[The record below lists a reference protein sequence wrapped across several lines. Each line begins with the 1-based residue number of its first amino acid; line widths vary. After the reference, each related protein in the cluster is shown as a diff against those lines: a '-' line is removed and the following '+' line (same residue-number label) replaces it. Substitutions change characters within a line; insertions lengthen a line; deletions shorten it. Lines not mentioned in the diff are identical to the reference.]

1 MTDATARAG
10 LWYMAQSVFWF
21 AVMSLLVKIAGR
33 SMPTMQVVFARACVT
48 LLLSSLL
55 LWRARLYPVGRR
67 PKLLLLRGLFGSSA
81 LICFYLAVVH
91 LPLAE
96 ATVLQQTSQISTALL
111 AAWVLRERLE
121 LRVLL
126 ALLTCLCGVAL
137 IAEPSWL
144 TGAEIAGGLDWR
156 YVLVGFGGSFLS
168 ACAYVTV
175 RTLGRTEDPNVVV
188 FWFPVVTVT
197 LSAPF
202 AVAQW
207 TWPDARGWALLV
219 AIGVVTQF
227 GQMAMTRGFA
237 RAPAAKAAMV
247 NYLQIVVA
255 AVFGIVFF
263 DTWPD
268 GWSLAGILVIVA
280 SLFLS
285 LRPRAT

>member
-1 MTDATARAG
+1 MKDATARAG

-21 AVMSLLVKIAGR
+21 AVMSLLVKIAGKD
-33 SMPTMQVVFARACVT
+33 MPTMQVVFGRACVT

-55 LWRARLYPVGRR
+55 LWRLRLRPVGSR
-67 PKLLLLRGLFGSSA
+67 PGLLLLRGVFGSSA

-96 ATVLQQTSQISTALL
+96 ATVLQQTSPLYTALL
-111 AAWVLRERLE
+111 AAWLLRERLE
-121 LRVLL
+121 LRVVVAIL
-126 ALLTCLCGVAL
+126 ACFCGVLL

-144 TGAEIAGGLDWR
+144 TGEAAAHALDWR

-197 LSAPF
+197 VSAPF
-202 AVAQW
+202 ALAQW
-207 TWPDARGWALLV
+207 TWPDAAGWALLV
-219 AIGVVTQF
+219 AIGIVTQL

-237 RAPAAKAAMV
+237 RAPAGKAAMV
-247 NYLQIVVA
+247 GYLQIVVA
-255 AVFGIVFF
+255 AVFGAVFF
-263 DTWPD
+263 DAWPD
-268 GWSLAGILVIVA
+268 GWSLAGVAVIVL
-280 SLFLS
+280 SLALS
-285 LRPRAT
+285 LR